1 MSHIVI
7 YRSTDGKPGYHQ
19 VDDLEAAVAFVETL
33 RNTQGVDDS
42 RIYKMEQINFK
53 FETIYQVRI
62 DSGEAPPPPPPPSST
77 SSWTTSA
84 PAYSSPA
91 PVTTATAGAPEATP
105 IATGDEHVDD
115 EAGDVDS
122 NGVRRGLFGR

>member
-42 RIYKMEQINFK
+42 RIYRMEQIDFK

-62 DSGEAPPPPPPPSST
+62 DGGEAPPPPPPPSST
-77 SSWTTSA
+77 SSWSTST
-84 PAYSSPA
+84 PAYASPGTVTSTVGGA
-91 PVTTATAGAPEATP
+91 AEASPV
-105 IATGDEHVDD
+105 ATGDERIED
-115 EAGDVDS
+115 EAEVDS